1 MKYLVFLS
9 VIFIAA
15 CTSKSDRLKEAEAFY
30 ALALENKDPSL
41 ARVAL
46 CQIMLID
53 SNIPA
58 YQDSLARLYIASSNF
73 ETGLRYAEKVC
84 KNGPCEN
91 ILKENMAAAYQQLG
105 KNDEAEK
112 IIQGLIAE
120 TKENKYLFQQLLIYF
135 NAGKTTSF
143 DSLSSAMLQQIET
156 DSSMAK
162 TIVPIVAPSSG
173 GDQMVPIKA
182 AVYFL
187 IGNNALN
194 TTRDVNKG
202 VEYMQRSLKEFAP
215 FEMPRY
221 VLQQVEQLM
230 AQQGR

>member
-1 MKYLVFLS
+1 MKYLVLLS
-9 VIFIAA
+9 VILIAA
-15 CTSKSDRLKEAEAFY
+15 CTSTSDRLKEAESLY
-30 ALALENKDPSL
+30 KLALENKDPSL

-58 YQDSLARLYIASSNF
+58 YQGSLARLYIASSNF

-112 IIQGLIAE
+112 IIKGLIADS
-120 TKENKYLFQQLLIYF
+120 KDNKYLFQQLLIYF

-143 DSLSSAMLQQIET
+143 DSLSSAMLQQIEI
-156 DSSMAK
+156 DSTMAK

-194 TTRDVNKG
+194 TTRDINKG
-202 VEYMQRSLKEFAP
+202 VEYMQLSLKEFAP

>member
-1 MKYLVFLS
+1 MKYLVLLS
-9 VIFIAA
+9 VLIFAA
-15 CTSKSDRLKEAEAFY
+15 CSTQSDRLKEAEALY
-30 ALALENKDPSL
+30 KLALENKDPSL

-53 SNIPA
+53 STIPA
-58 YQDSLARLYIASSNF
+58 YQDSLARLYIAASNF

-105 KNDEAEK
+105 KNIEAEK
-112 IIQGLIAE
+112 IIQGLIAD

-143 DSLSSAMLQQIET
+143 DSLSTTMLQQIET
-156 DSSMAK
+156 DSTMAK
-162 TIVPIVAPSSG
+162 TMVPIVAPSSG

-194 TTRDVNKG
+194 TTRDINKG
-202 VEYMQRSLKEFAP
+202 VEYMQLSLTDFAP

-221 VLQQVEQLM
+221 VLQQVEQL
-230 AQQGR
+230 AIQQGR

>member
-1 MKYLVFLS
+1 MKYLVLLS
-9 VIFIAA
+9 VILIAA
-15 CTSKSDRLKEAEAFY
+15 CTSTSDRLKEAESLY
-30 ALALENKDPSL
+30 KLALENKDPSL

-53 SNIPA
+53 STIPA

-112 IIQGLIAE
+112 IIKGLIADS
-120 TKENKYLFQQLLIYF
+120 KDNKYLFQQLLIYF

-143 DSLSSAMLQQIET
+143 DSLSSAMLQQIEI
-156 DSSMAK
+156 DSTMAK

-173 GDQMVPIKA
+173 GYQMVPIKA

-194 TTRDVNKG
+194 TTRDINKG
-202 VEYMQRSLKEFAP
+202 VEYMQLSLKEFAP

>member
-1 MKYLVFLS
+1 MKYLVLLS
-9 VIFIAA
+9 VILIAA
-15 CTSKSDRLKEAEAFY
+15 CTSTSDRLKEAESLY
-30 ALALENKDPSL
+30 KLALENKDPSL

-112 IIQGLIAE
+112 IIKGLIADS
-120 TKENKYLFQQLLIYF
+120 KDNKYLFQQLLIYF

-143 DSLSSAMLQQIET
+143 DSLSSAMLQQIEI
-156 DSSMAK
+156 DSTMAK

-194 TTRDVNKG
+194 TTRDINKG
-202 VEYMQRSLKEFAP
+202 VEYMQLSLKEFAP

>member
-1 MKYLVFLS
+1 
-9 VIFIAA
+9 
-15 CTSKSDRLKEAEAFY
+15 
-30 ALALENKDPSL
+30 
-41 ARVAL
+41 
-46 CQIMLID
+46 
-53 SNIPA
+53 
-58 YQDSLARLYIASSNF
+58 
-73 ETGLRYAEKVC
+73 
-84 KNGPCEN
+84 
-91 ILKENMAAAYQQLG
+91 MAAAYQQLG

-112 IIQGLIAE
+112 IIKGLIADS
-120 TKENKYLFQQLLIYF
+120 KDNKYLFQQLLIYF
-135 NAGKTTSF
+135 NAGKTTSC
-143 DSLSSAMLQQIET
+143 DSLSSAMLQQIEI
-156 DSSMAK
+156 DSTMAK

-194 TTRDVNKG
+194 TTRDINKG
-202 VEYMQRSLKEFAP
+202 VEYMQLSLKEFAP

>member
-1 MKYLVFLS
+1 MKYLVLLS
-9 VIFIAA
+9 VLIFAA
-15 CTSKSDRLKEAEAFY
+15 CSTQSDRLKEAEALY
-30 ALALENKDPSL
+30 KLALENKDPSL

-53 SNIPA
+53 STIPA
-58 YQDSLARLYIASSNF
+58 YQDSLARLYIAASNF

-105 KNDEAEK
+105 KNIEAEK
-112 IIQGLIAE
+112 IIQGLIAD

-143 DSLSSAMLQQIET
+143 DSLSTTMLQQIET
-156 DSSMAK
+156 DSTMAK
-162 TIVPIVAPSSG
+162 TMVPIVAPSSG

-194 TTRDVNKG
+194 TTRDINKG
-202 VEYMQRSLKEFAP
+202 VEYMQLSLTEFAP

-221 VLQQVEQLM
+221 VLQQVEQL
-230 AQQGR
+230 AIQQGR